1 MAGQT
6 AGQRDDQPE
15 HLVLI
20 HADTGEQLYAGRP
33 TGVTWLAPQR
43 MVVVGGRRYRVAP
56 GRPAET
62 AHGYDP
68 SAGFV
73 RLIRYYVVPEPP
85 PAAS

>member
-33 TGVTWLAPQR
+33 PGVAWPEPQR
-43 MVVVGGRRYRVAP
+43 VVLVGGQRYRVVP

-62 AHGYDP
+62 AQGYDP

-73 RLIRYYVVPEPP
+73 HLIRYYVVPEPP
-85 PAAS
+85 PAP